1 MENVDNLPEVFG
13 NWQVAP
19 SYPSVEVAFDLG
31 ESDSEEASLWR
42 LDLPSDPQAAGAQLE
57 QSAAQVAAT
66 QAALE
71 DIPDRIDALLMQ
83 RQALDSGQVAFDMA
97 GAAPLAEP
105 ESELLRWL
113 DSVDP
118 GQEVSF
124 GLESVTSSE
133 VKGAGAQFL
142 QGTDQLL
149 RLLVHFAWVET
160 QIEGDL
166 LARTVVNW
174 TGDSDTTWG
183 EQLTPQQFQLHQRS
197 LRLALASR
205 TTLLRIFIIV
215 TQSAAKIS
223 ALIATPGGA
232 LLALP
237 AAWKFVNKVLAEVK
251 NYQELSTTP
260 KE

>member
-1 MENVDNLPEVFG
+1 MQQVENLPEVFG

-19 SYPSVEVAFDLG
+19 TYPSVEVAFDLG
-31 ESDSEEASLWR
+31 ESTPEESSLWR
-42 LDLPSDPQAAGAQLE
+42 LDLPSDPEQAGVQLGAAE
-57 QSAAQVAAT
+57 AQVSAT
-66 QAALE
+66 QAALG
-71 DIPDRIDALLMQ
+71 DIPGRIDAL
-83 RQALDSGQVAFDMA
+83 VAQLRVPGDDGVSFDTA
-97 GAAPLAEP
+97 GAAVLPEA

-113 DSVDP
+113 DSTDP
-118 GQEVSF
+118 VQVSF
-124 GLESVTSSE
+124 GIGAVTSSA
-133 VKGAGAQFL
+133 VKETGAQFL

-174 TGDSDTTWG
+174 TGDTDTTWG
-183 EQLTPQQFQLHQRS
+183 LDLTPEQFDLHQRS

-205 TTLLRIFIIV
+205 TTPLRIFIIV

-223 ALIATPGGA
+223 ALVATPGGA

-251 NYQELSTTP
+251 NYQEL
-260 KE
+260 

>member
-1 MENVDNLPEVFG
+1 MESVNNLPEVFG

-31 ESDSEEASLWR
+31 ESTAEDASLWR
-42 LDLPSDPQAAGAQLE
+42 LDLPSDPEAAGAQLE

-71 DIPDRIDALLMQ
+71 HIPDRIDALLMQ

-124 GLESVTSSE
+124 GLESVTSSA
-133 VKGAGAQFL
+133 VKGVGAQFL
-142 QGTDQLL
+142 QGVPSLC
-149 RLLVHFAWVET
+149 LV
-160 QIEGDL
+160 
-166 LARTVVNW
+166 
-174 TGDSDTTWG
+174 
-183 EQLTPQQFQLHQRS
+183 
-197 LRLALASR
+197 
-205 TTLLRIFIIV
+205 TLLS
-215 TQSAAKIS
+215 QS
-223 ALIATPGGA
+223 LGA
-232 LLALP
+232 LNLSIHQFRVYLEGIEHLLLFGHGVLVYANDSLPLAVYGCLI
-237 AAWKFVNKVLAEVK
+237 L
-251 NYQELSTTP
+251 L
-260 KE
+260 